1 MKLKKIPFIIGEVA
15 SAHEGNYIKA
25 IKIGKSA
32 FKAGADAVKFQIFN
46 CENLMS
52 KKNPLYK
59 KFNAFEISK
68 INWVKILKQFKKK
81 QCLIAEIFDL
91 DSLIFANKQKVF
103 KIYKLPSTCLN
114 NKEML
119 NYLSRINKSIII
131 AAGGATFEEINY
143 AFKKLK
149 KNKKNIIIMAGF
161 QNFPTKIE
169 DTNLGK
175 ISLIKETFKTKIGYA
190 DHIDSNQNLY
200 SFSIPLM
207 AYTLGAEIIEKHIT
221 RNRKSKST
229 DYYSSLDPK
238 EFKKSNKAF
247 SAKKWDLSNAEIKYR
262 KFNKTFAVA
271 KLNFFKGHKIKVK
284 DLHFKRTN
292 KSGITRDQLTPYVGK
307 ILKKNKFVDD
317 IILPKELK

>member
-1 MKLKKIPFIIGEVA
+1 
-15 SAHEGNYIKA
+15 
-25 IKIGKSA
+25 
-32 FKAGADAVKFQIFN
+32 
-46 CENLMS
+46 
-52 KKNPLYK
+52 
-59 KFNAFEISK
+59 
-68 INWVKILKQFKKK
+68 
-81 QCLIAEIFDL
+81 
-91 DSLIFANKQKVF
+91 
-103 KIYKLPSTCLN
+103 
-114 NKEML
+114 
-119 NYLSRINKSIII
+119 
-131 AAGGATFEEINY
+131 
-143 AFKKLK
+143 
-149 KNKKNIIIMAGF
+149 MAGF

-221 RNRKSKST
+221 LNRKSKST

-238 EFKKSNKAF
+238 EFKKFVDFFKKSNKAF